1 MASLTGVVDE
11 LRDAAWELDAA
22 VSRSGLVGRITSGYR
37 SRSDQTRLH
46 RAYLAGRTA
55 FPVAAPG
62 FSAHEYGEAFDYV
75 VSPYEYQSDVGAYWV
90 SMGGEWG
97 GAGDMVHFELPG
109 ASERARAAGLASQEE
124 SFGARVSGGIT
135 TAIDF
140 YGGSSVAALVSLIPG
155 LSENRALEVLSQPF
169 ESFQKW
175 LISSIRIPTLRK

>member
-22 VSRSGLVGRITSGYR
+22 VSRSGLVGRFTSGYR
-37 SRSDQTRLH
+37 SRSDQARLY

-62 FSAHEYGEAFDYV
+62 FSAHQYGEAFDYV
-75 VSPYEYQSDVGAYWV
+75 VSPYEYQPDVGAFWV

-109 ASERARAAGLASQEE
+109 ASERATARGQAAQGE
-124 SFGARVSGGIT
+124 SFGARISGGIT
-135 TAIDF
+135 TALD
-140 YGGSSVAALVSLIPG
+140 
-155 LSENRALEVLSQPF
+155 
-169 ESFQKW
+169 
-175 LISSIRIPTLRK
+175 

>member
-1 MASLTGVVDE
+1 MASLSGLVDE

-22 VSRSGLVGRITSGYR
+22 VAQSGLVGKFTSGYR
-37 SRSDQTRLH
+37 SRSQQTRLY
-46 RAYLAGRTA
+46 RAYLAGNTA

-75 VSPYEYQSDVGAYWV
+75 VAPYKYQADVGQYWV

-109 ASERARAAGLASQEE
+109 ASARAKQRGEAAQGE
-124 SFGARVSGGIT
+124 SFGATVAGGIT

-140 YGGSSVAALVSLIPG
+140 YGGSSIAALLSMFPSL
-155 LSENRALEVLSQPF
+155 SKNQALELLSQPY

-175 LISSIRIPTLRK
+175 LISSISLPGFKK

>member
-37 SRSDQTRLH
+37 SRSDQTRLY
-46 RAYLAGRTA
+46 RAYQSGRTA

-75 VSPYEYQSDVGAYWV
+75 VSPYEYQPDVGAYWV

-97 GAGDMVHFELPG
+97 GAADMVHFVLAG
-109 ASERARAAGLASQEE
+109 ASTRAQQRGQSSGAIAELAQKYNDLPWWATIALPIASATTERTASEQERFSHPLSFLCRTYGL
-124 SFGARVSGGIT
+124 FCG
-135 TAIDF
+135 
-140 YGGSSVAALVSLIPG
+140 
-155 LSENRALEVLSQPF
+155 
-169 ESFQKW
+169 K
-175 LISSIRIPTLRK
+175 

>member
-1 MASLTGVVDE
+1 MASLTGLVDE

-22 VSRSGLVGRITSGYR
+22 VSRSGLVGRFTSGYR
-37 SRSDQTRLH
+37 SRSDQTRLY
-46 RAYLAGRTA
+46 RAYLSGRTA
-55 FPVAAPG
+55 FPVAPPG

-97 GAGDMVHFELPG
+97 GAHDMVHFELPG
-109 ASERARAAGLASQEE
+109 ASARATAAGKAQQGQ
-124 SFGARVSGGIT
+124 SFGATLSGGIT

-140 YGGSSVAALVSLIPG
+140 YGGSSVAALLSMFPSL
-155 LSENRALEVLSQPF
+155 SHNQALELLSQPY

-175 LISSIRIPTLRK
+175 LISSISLPGFKK